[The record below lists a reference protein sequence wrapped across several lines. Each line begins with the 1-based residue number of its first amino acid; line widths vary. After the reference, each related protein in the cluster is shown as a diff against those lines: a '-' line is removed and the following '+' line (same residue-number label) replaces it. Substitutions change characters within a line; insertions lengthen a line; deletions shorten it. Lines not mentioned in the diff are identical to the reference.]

1 LAYAALLQPVLG
13 RRPAR
18 GWVWHKRQED
28 TLDEEIEPVDLVSEQ
43 RDFEQLQDEMLAIRN
58 GAFPTSPLRCS
69 ECAQCPW
76 RADCRNRWEREDS
89 VCLLYGVSGQTARRL
104 LDAGLCTIRDLLATE
119 VDDVAQRLAWRLEDA
134 KVLRIRAQ
142 ARRENRPIVIRSPT
156 FSEGRPVI
164 YYDIETFGDLTY
176 LHGLLVRVNGAAQER
191 SFLARRPEDEG
202 DAWCELLD
210 YLAHQGDDP
219 IIYCWADYERPFV
232 ERLWERHG
240 GNSKGYAILRGNLV
254 DECAFVQSHFAM
266 PTHSYSIKAVAPL
279 FGFGWQVDDASGLN
293 SEAWYAEWLA
303 TGEERILQKILRYNL
318 DDVRAMA
325 VVDDGLRA
333 LVRG

>member
-1 LAYAALLQPVLG
+1 MQWERGKAFEQAQAERLHPLADSGWTGRNWDESAGRTLVLMREGHSWIYHAVLALGVWRGVPDLLRRVSGSSELGAYTYEPVDIKEHREVTLKDRVQLLAYAALLQPVLG

-18 GWVWHKRQED
+18 GWVWLKRQED
-28 TLDEEIEPVDLVSEQ
+28 TLDEEIKAVDLVSEQ

-156 FSEGRPVI
+156 FPEGRPVI

-191 SFLARRPEDEG
+191 SCQASSV
-202 DAWCELLD
+202 A
-210 YLAHQGDDP
+210 DP
-219 IIYCWADYERPFV
+219 
-232 ERLWERHG
+232 
-240 GNSKGYAILRGNLV
+240 
-254 DECAFVQSHFAM
+254 
-266 PTHSYSIKAVAPL
+266 
-279 FGFGWQVDDASGLN
+279 
-293 SEAWYAEWLA
+293 
-303 TGEERILQKILRYNL
+303 
-318 DDVRAMA
+318 
-325 VVDDGLRA
+325 
-333 LVRG
+333 